1 MKSGLAIQRNGV
13 ASLPAHAIKRTNYT
27 EIFHGSGKMA
37 LTPAEHGS
45 TMTRRT
51 SGSLCGSEVR
61 EGGRIRRRAS
71 SAEDSLHRQ
80 NQTGPE
86 GAHFV
91 LGEACLLE
99 EPTCS
104 NCEGVYVTR
113 KLQAHACREL
123 LSEIIVTCDLKVGIA
138 TIKVNVVN

>member
-1 MKSGLAIQRNGV
+1 MV
-13 ASLPAHAIKRTNYT
+13 ASRFALYGSFPGCKSRVNPARKSTFPTNS
-27 EIFHGSGKMA
+27 ENGQGISGAWFA
-37 LTPAEHGS
+37 L
-45 TMTRRT
+45 
-51 SGSLCGSEVR
+51 
-61 EGGRIRRRAS
+61 
-71 SAEDSLHRQ
+71 DSLHRQ
-80 NQTGPE
+80 NQTGHE
-86 GAHFV
+86 GAHLV
-91 LGEACLLE
+91 WGEACLLE

>member
-1 MKSGLAIQRNGV
+1 MQAGQDENPCSTNRQDCRFGPHSDPVGV
-13 ASLPAHAIKRTNYT
+13 AHKD
-27 EIFHGSGKMA
+27 
-37 LTPAEHGS
+37 
-45 TMTRRT
+45 
-51 SGSLCGSEVR
+51 VR
-61 EGGRIRRRAS
+61 HQS
-71 SAEDSLHRQ
+71 CPLRQ
-80 NQTGPE
+80 NQTGPD